1 MNLFVLC
8 YHTIYTTYIYIYMNV
23 FENKEIVE
31 NQNKHESWL
40 VRKDGYKDL
49 FAGKTKKGYKVLLN
63 NFFLNKRIFLSYE
76 QI

>member
-1 MNLFVLC
+1 
-8 YHTIYTTYIYIYMNV
+8 MNV
-23 FENKEIVE
+23 FENNEIIE

-63 NFFLNKRIFLSYE
+63 NFFFK
-76 QI
+76 